1 MSPDQAKTFFRRID
15 SLRDKAPFSLLY
27 GSGLRVSE
35 ALGLDIEEMNLEE
48 REFRV
53 VGKGDRERVGYLGED
68 TVSLLRRYLRERGC
82 PRQGP
87 VFESRHG
94 TRLSYSTAW
103 RLFRKY
109 ANGLEENSQLLT
121 IHQLRHSFGSDRTG
135 AMDALI
141 LRDLMGHKSLRTT
154 LQYAQVNEES
164 VYLLNTM
171 KIRSIRWTTVLGLGL
186 LILVGGVAVAQQTT
200 ANVVAGSGKVLDARW
215 ADTPDAKKTEKARD
229 VIDGMRSL
237 VSRVL
242 AHREEARGERDVI
255 KLSCVNEKL
264 TGIKEL
270 LRVSEQA
277 SLTLE
282 YALARG
288 DAGVAIHEFGKIMVA
303 KTKCDELFAGSE
315 SCIGQLEPSVLPE
328 RRGPVVGEVVGEVVV
343 ESEVDPL
350 GDDTDGG
357 EHHDAHVEC
366 DPDIEYPNNPPGA
379 DESCGSF
386 EDCNGNGAF
395 DLGEPCFEHHDEDGD
410 DPEGP

>member
-1 MSPDQAKTFFRRID
+1 
-15 SLRDKAPFSLLY
+15 
-27 GSGLRVSE
+27 
-35 ALGLDIEEMNLEE
+35 
-48 REFRV
+48 
-53 VGKGDRERVGYLGED
+53 
-68 TVSLLRRYLRERGC
+68 
-82 PRQGP
+82 
-87 VFESRHG
+87 
-94 TRLSYSTAW
+94 LSYSTAW

-288 DAGVAIHEFGKIMVA
+288 DAGVAIHEFEKKLWLLRPNVTSCSPEVKVA
-303 KTKCDELFAGSE
+303 
-315 SCIGQLEPSVLPE
+315 
-328 RRGPVVGEVVGEVVV
+328 
-343 ESEVDPL
+343 
-350 GDDTDGG
+350 
-357 EHHDAHVEC
+357 
-366 DPDIEYPNNPPGA
+366 
-379 DESCGSF
+379 
-386 EDCNGNGAF
+386 
-395 DLGEPCFEHHDEDGD
+395 
-410 DPEGP
+410 